1 LSSTVISE
9 KQIDSMAGHLIRGLL
24 ARGSILALAD
34 EKDLVACVVEMMS
47 ANFEQETRI
56 DDEAERQ
63 AADLVRQNPGVDAD
77 RLRAGIRQ
85 RLAAKAGFTL

>member
-1 LSSTVISE
+1 MMSE
-9 KQIDSMAGHLIRGLL
+9 RQIDSLASHLVHGLI

-34 EKDLVACVVEMMS
+34 EKDLIACVVEMMS
-47 ANFEQETRI
+47 ANFEQETHI
-56 DDEAERQ
+56 EDEAERQ
-63 AADLVRQNPGVDAD
+63 AEALARQNPGVDPT

>member
-1 LSSTVISE
+1 MLNE
-9 KQIDSMAGHLIRGLL
+9 RQIDALADHLVRGLI
-24 ARGSILALAD
+24 ARGSIVALAD
-34 EKDLVACVVEMMS
+34 EKDLVACVVELMS

-56 DDEAERQ
+56 EDEADKQ
-63 AADLVRQNPGVDAD
+63 AEALARQNPGVDPD

>member
-1 LSSTVISE
+1 MMTE
-9 KQIDSMAGHLIRGLL
+9 RQIDSLAAHLVHGLIE
-24 ARGSILALAD
+24 RGSIVPLTD
-34 EKDLVACVVEMMS
+34 EKDLIACVVELMS

-56 DDEAERQ
+56 DNEADKQAEGLARQ
-63 AADLVRQNPGVDAD
+63 HPGVDPD

>member
-1 LSSTVISE
+1 MVNE
-9 KQIDSMAGHLIRGLL
+9 KQIDSMAAYLVQGLITRG
-24 ARGSILALAD
+24 IIQPLAD

-56 DDEAERQ
+56 EDEAERQ
-63 AADLVRQNPGVDAD
+63 AQALARQNPGVDAT

-85 RLAAKAGFTL
+85 RLADKEGFTL